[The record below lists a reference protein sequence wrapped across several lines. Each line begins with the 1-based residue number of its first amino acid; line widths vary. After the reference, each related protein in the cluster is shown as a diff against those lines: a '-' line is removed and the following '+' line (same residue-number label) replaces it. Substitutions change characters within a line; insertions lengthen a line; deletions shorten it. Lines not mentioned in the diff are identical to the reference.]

1 MRKAAAG
8 LGRKATSRRRQ
19 AQEQQYAE
27 KQEEVPVTSPEE
39 HKQPKQV
46 NNDEQALTA
55 KNYRLAKELVRLQKW
70 RQFMYW
76 MFGSAVPIEQIIA
89 TEILG
94 QSNVQRCSTP
104 L

>member
-27 KQEEVPVTSPEE
+27 KQEDIPVTSPEE

-55 KNYRLAKELVRLQKW
+55 KNYRLAKELVRLQNCT
-70 RQFMYW
+70 QFMYW
-76 MFGSAVPIEQIIA
+76 RFVSPVAVDEMIA
-89 TEILG
+89 TEILE
-94 QSNVQRCSTP
+94 NWK